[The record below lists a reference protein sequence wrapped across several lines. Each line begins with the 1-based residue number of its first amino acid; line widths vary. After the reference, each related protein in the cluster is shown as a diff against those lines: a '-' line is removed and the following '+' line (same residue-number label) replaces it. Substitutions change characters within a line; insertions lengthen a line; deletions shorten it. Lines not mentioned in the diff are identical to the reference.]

1 MNLKEELVQDALE
14 KSVETVSGF
23 RLGLKRVKCLK
34 DFSSEKLNFENG
46 KSYPL
51 WIQRAKVM
59 EHDWLSTVIVVPE
72 HDKPWVFE
80 IPEWVFGQFEKC
92 PDVKEVQLKGE
103 NYTLVYDPECQR
115 RLIPSWRL
123 DKRQVERFAEKCL
136 EAKFGESCKAVGRVY
151 RTKKNSLIAAMEVTY
166 TPLEGQAS
174 TYIFDI
180 LADDETDESQN
191 VSEKAVG
198 KFFRNT
204 LDLVGQVSIC
214 SGHKAFVWDKWKV
227 SCKGNKIVLDYCK
240 NGLF

>member
-1 MNLKEELVQDALE
+1 MNLKEVNVQDALE
-14 KSVETVSGF
+14 ESVETVDGF
-23 RLGLKRVKCLK
+23 KLGLKRVKCLK
-34 DFSSEKLNFENG
+34 DFSSEKLHFEKG
-46 KSYPL
+46 KTYPL

-80 IPEWVFGQFEKC
+80 VPEWVFGQFEKC
-92 PDVKEVQLKGE
+92 HDIKEVELDGKE
-103 NYTLVYDPECQR
+103 YTMVYDPDCQR

-136 EAKFGESCKAVGRVY
+136 EAKLGESCKAVGRVY
-151 RTKKNSLIAAMEVTY
+151 RTKNRELFAAMEVTF

-180 LADDETDESQN
+180 LADDGDYVEAVASD
-191 VSEKAVG
+191 KAICQY
-198 KFFRNT
+198 FRKT

-227 SCKGNKIVLDYCK
+227 SCKGNRIVLDSCK
-240 NGLF
+240 YGLF